1 MSKEHQFEKLR
12 DRVKMERIEEACTV
26 RVKDVKGICPPNYEK
41 TDSRPLISPKIMDVK
56 NFVMVYNEVEEH
68 GGVKMHEHTAEH
80 GYFIIEGKM
89 LLCIGKEEK
98 EVGAGTAIYIP
109 SGVPHSFRAIGKDK
123 LRLIMI
129 YSPPDTNKR

>member
-12 DRVKMERIEEACTV
+12 DRVKMERIEEACIV

-41 TDSRPLISPKIMDVK
+41 TDSRLLISPKIMDVK

-80 GYFIIEGKM
+80 GYFVIEGKM

-98 EVGAGTAIYIP
+98 EVEAGAAIHIS
-109 SGVPHSFRAIGKDK
+109 SGVRHGFRSIGKGK
-123 LRLIMI
+123 LRLILI
-129 YSPPDTNKR
+129 YSPPDRSKR